1 MRFAAAAFCRCRA
14 GWRCCFVKLLP
25 LFCINDADAWL
36 SARCGGG
43 RFAFRNGLPCRQ
55 YGLFQA
61 SMRPVPEWGGATPT
75 CIRLFVNILLRQGR
89 SAVWQGQSR
98 GRRLPPLRRYPGR
111 KSARWLPEC
120 MENHEKTHF
129 LEKKAPKV
137 LRFQKNALSLH
148 SQSDDKAGA
157 TLGYGVMVTLQ
168 ILVLSFLVRVRV
180 SQQRGF
186 LRKLFF
192 CLSAPMPHL
201 QGCHAV
207 CRAARR
213 ACKCLIFPNLFC
225 PFAYLH

>member
-1 MRFAAAAFCRCRA
+1 MPLRGRVAVLFCKAFAAFLHQWRGCLAFSALRRRSLCVPKRA
-14 GWRCCFVKLLP
+14 SL
-25 LFCINDADAWL
+25 
-36 SARCGGG
+36 
-43 RFAFRNGLPCRQ
+43 
-55 YGLFQA
+55 QA
-61 SMRPVPEWGGATPT
+61 IRPVSSLNAARSGM
-75 CIRLFVNILLRQGR
+75 GR
-89 SAVWQGQSR
+89 GHADVHSVVCKHSVASRPVCRWQGQSR

-137 LRFQKNALSLH
+137 LRFQKNALPLH
-148 SQSDDKAGA
+148 SQSDDKAGE